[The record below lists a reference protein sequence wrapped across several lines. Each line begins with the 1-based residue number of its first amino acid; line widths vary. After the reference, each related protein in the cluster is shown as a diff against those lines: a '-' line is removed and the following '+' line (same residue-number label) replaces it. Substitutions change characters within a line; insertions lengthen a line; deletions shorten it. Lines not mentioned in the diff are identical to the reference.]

1 MTLEEKILILGSL
14 FHDIGKFEQRCTNR
28 KVKHQ
33 QLGAEL
39 VKELE
44 EYFLPILD
52 NDSGA
57 LQNLIDHIAEH
68 HNSEIKNDS
77 INILREAD
85 HLSAS
90 ERVEFSEPESDL
102 SDKWSH
108 KYLSSLFG
116 KIYLNNNEGKTT
128 RYYRH
133 QTLDKKEYKILI
145 PEYDNEADIKES
157 GVNYNSNDFDEFK
170 SQLKTVLQ
178 FYKSEN
184 DFNALQNLLLILFEK
199 FMWCIP
205 DFTGSD
211 KTDISLFNHLKDVT
225 GISHAL
231 YLSKEKNN
239 LNLIIGDLPGIQKY
253 IFANVIRKPAQV
265 LRGRSIFVQILT
277 RNFASI
283 FLGTLG
289 LTEANVIMLAGGKFY
304 ILAPDSEDFNDKYE
318 MAVRKI
324 ENYLVKNFNYEL
336 SFSSAYSTFALEKLK
351 DKNDPFNFG
360 DVIDE
365 TSYRLLQK
373 RNKQFETHL
382 FSEPELKD
390 EKFIL
395 SKNFIAAEGDSNS
408 IKCDFTD
415 KPIRKGRDIR
425 QKIGEENYL
434 LEKQVFN
441 EWTIGKDIPYS
452 DVIIGL
458 NEEYDEVVWIKK
470 LKDYLPEKHKA
481 AKKILLNPELDNL
494 LSPENLKKDVLRDA
508 LVIEVANYSSMVDD
522 HVMEFN
528 NMAAANSGAEFLTL
542 IKGDVDNLGLI
553 MSSGLVHDKENFTAI
568 SRTTTLSNHLK
579 YFFSFLINGFLR
591 DWDNETL
598 TSDVDK
604 NTTDQRIYTVFAG
617 GDDLLLVS
625 PQSASL
631 KLVYELDNIFKDFV
645 CDNPEVH
652 ISYSLTNFKA
662 HTPIRLIADIA
673 EENQSRIKD
682 SYFVHNMIKEI
693 DRNKELFHSYND
705 KAGTL
710 IFGTPIK
717 NDFIP
722 KLIEYKNDLI
732 KWVKDDQNRVTKGV
746 VRNLL
751 ILSQIMKDFS
761 ETDDTRFLMWHPKL
775 TYLIN
780 RLLRDKSGNYKNEDV
795 EEFFDTALKINKND
809 PEAKLLENLLYPV
822 VCETIYALR

>member
-1 MTLEEKILILGSL
+1 MTLQEKILILGSL
-14 FHDIGKFEQRCTNR
+14 FHDIGKFEQRCTSK

-33 QLGAEL
+33 QLGADL
-39 VKELE
+39 IKELE
-44 EYFLPILD
+44 DYFLPILD
-52 NDSGA
+52 NSSDA
-57 LQNLIDHIAEH
+57 LKKLIEHIAEH
-68 HNSEIKNDS
+68 HNSETNNNS
-77 INILREAD
+77 IDILREAD

-90 ERVEFSEPESDL
+90 ERVEFSETENDL
-102 SDKWSH
+102 SEKWSH

-116 KIYLNNNEGKTT
+116 KIYLNNKDGKKT

-133 QTLDKKEYKILI
+133 QTLNKKEYKILV
-145 PEYDNEADIKES
+145 PEFDSEDDLKES
-157 GVNYNSNDFDEFK
+157 RLNYGPGDFDEFK
-170 SQLKTVLQ
+170 EQLKSVLQ
-178 FYKSEN
+178 FYKSDK
-184 DFNALQNLLLILFEK
+184 DFNALLNLLLILFEK

-211 KTDISLFNHLKDVT
+211 RTDISLHNHLKDVT

-231 YLSKEKNN
+231 YLSKQKSE

-283 FLGTLG
+283 FLNYLG

-304 ILAPDSEDFNDKYE
+304 ILAQNSDDFQEKYE
-318 MAVRKI
+318 DAVRKI
-324 ENYLVKNFNYEL
+324 ENYLVENFNYEL
-336 SFSSAYSTFALEKLK
+336 SFSSAYSTFSVVKLK
-351 DKNDPFNFG
+351 DKKDPFNFG

-365 TSYRLLQK
+365 TSYLLLQK
-373 RNKQFETHL
+373 RNKQFEKNL
-382 FSEPELKD
+382 FGDPELKD
-390 EKFIL
+390 NKFIL
-395 SKNFIAAEGDSNS
+395 SKNFVSPDGDSNS

-415 KPIRKGRDIR
+415 KPIRKGREVLK
-425 QKIGEENYL
+425 KIGEENYQ

-452 DVIIGL
+452 DVIIGIS
-458 NEEYDEVVWIKK
+458 EEFDEVKWIKK
-470 LKDYLPEKHKA
+470 LKDYNPEKHIA
-481 AKKILLNPELDNL
+481 PNKILLNPELDNL
-494 LSPENLKKDVLRDA
+494 LLPENLKKDLLRDA
-508 LVIEVANYSSMVDD
+508 LVIEVANYSSMSDD

-528 NMAAANSGAEFLTL
+528 KMTKANNGAEFLTL

-553 MSSGLVHDKENFTAI
+553 MSSGLVDDNENYTAI

-579 YFFSFLINGFLR
+579 YFFSFLINGLLK
-591 DWDNETL
+591 DWDNEKL
-598 TSDVDK
+598 ISQVDSSAS
-604 NTTDQRIYTVFAG
+604 DQRIYTVFAG
-617 GDDLLLVS
+617 GDDLLLIS
-625 PQSASL
+625 PQSSSL
-631 KLVYELDNIFKDFV
+631 KLVYELENIFKEFV

-673 EENQSRIKD
+673 EENQSKIKD
-682 SYFVHNMIKEI
+682 SYFVHNMIEEI
-693 DRNKELFHSYND
+693 DKNKELFHSFND

-717 NDFIP
+717 NEFIP
-722 KLIEYKNDLI
+722 KLIQYKNDLI
-732 KWVKDDQNRVTKGV
+732 TWVNDDQNRVTKGV
-746 VRNLL
+746 LRNLL
-751 ILSQIMKDFS
+751 VLSRIMKDFS

-775 TYLIN
+775 TYMIN
-780 RLLRDKSGNYKNEDV
+780 RLLRDKNGNYENSEI
-795 EEFFDTALKINKND
+795 EEFFNTALKINKNV

-822 VCETIYALR
+822 ICETIYALR